1 MKKHSPAADWCG
13 DRFKRII
20 DFVLGAALL
29 AVLIPVLLLIAAL
42 VRLKMGSPV
51 FFQQTRPGL
60 HNRPFNLYKFRTM
73 TFERDATGNLL
84 PDGQRLTKLGRFL
97 RCTSLDEL
105 PQLFN
110 VLKGEMSI
118 VGPRP
123 LYMKYL
129 PYYTEQEMKRHS
141 VKPGI
146 TGWAQI
152 HGRNFLP
159 WDERLALDV
168 WYAENRTLLLD
179 LQILTKTFWQVIHK
193 EGVAPDTDQA
203 EMDLDE
209 ERRKRISSLSL
220 QCSQQ

>member
-1 MKKHSPAADWCG
+1 MKRVFDLLIAAAGILFLSP
-13 DRFKRII
+13 
-20 DFVLGAALL
+20 VLILL
-29 AVLIPVLLLIAAL
+29 AVLVRIKLGAPVL
-42 VRLKMGSPV
+42 
-51 FFQQTRPGL
+51 FQQTRPGL
-60 HNRPFNLYKFRTM
+60 HAQPFTLYKFRTM
-73 TFERDATGNLL
+73 TNDRDDAGNLL
-84 PDGQRLTKLGRFL
+84 PDGLRLTSLGRFL
-97 RCTSLDEL
+97 RSTSLDEL

-110 VLKGEMSI
+110 GLKGEMSI

-129 PYYTEQEMKRHS
+129 PYYTEQEKKRHA
-141 VKPGI
+141 VRPGI

-179 LQILTKTFWQVIHK
+179 LKILTKTFWQVIHK

-209 ERRKRISSLSL
+209 ERRNRISNLSF
-220 QCSQQ
+220 QCPQQ

>member
-1 MKKHSPAADWCG
+1 MKRAFDVLMATAGILFLSP
-13 DRFKRII
+13 
-20 DFVLGAALL
+20 VLILL
-29 AVLIPVLLLIAAL
+29 AVLIRINLGA
-42 VRLKMGSPV
+42 PV

-60 HNRPFNLYKFRTM
+60 QGRPFNLYKFRTM
-73 TFERDATGNLL
+73 TDERDSSGNLL

-97 RCTSLDEL
+97 RSASLDEL

-129 PYYTEQEMKRHS
+129 SYYTEHEKKRHT
-141 VKPGI
+141 VRPGI

-152 HGRNFLP
+152 HGRNHLP

-168 WYAENRTLLLD
+168 WYAENHTLRLD
-179 LQILTKTFWQVIHK
+179 LDILAKTFWQVLRK
-193 EGVAPDTDQA
+193 DGVASNTDEVEPDMDQ
-203 EMDLDE
+203 
-209 ERRKRISSLSL
+209 ERRNRQADLNL
-220 QCSQQ
+220 NCSR

>member
-1 MKKHSPAADWCG
+1 MKKRSPAIKLCEN
-13 DRFKRII
+13 RFKRII
-20 DFVLGAALL
+20 DLVLGASLL
-29 AVLIPVLLLIAAL
+29 AVLLPVLLLVAAL
-42 VRLKMGSPV
+42 VRFKMGAPV

-60 HNRPFNLYKFRTM
+60 QGRPFNLYKFRTM
-73 TFERDATGNLL
+73 TNDRDSSGNLL

-97 RCTSLDEL
+97 RSTSLDEL

-129 PYYTEQEMKRHS
+129 SYYTEHEQKRHT
-141 VKPGI
+141 VRPGI

-152 HGRNFLP
+152 HGRNQLP

-168 WYAENRTLLLD
+168 WYAENHTLRLD
-179 LQILTKTFWQVIHK
+179 LEILAKTFWQVLRK
-193 EGVAPDTDQA
+193 DGVAPNTD
-203 EMDLDE
+203 EVEPDMDQ
-209 ERRKRISSLSL
+209 ERRNRQADLHL
-220 QCSQQ
+220 NCSR